1 MFFVL
6 FGSSLMTLN
15 HDDEESHAHWSVTL
29 AIKVEFCLVWIF
41 GSVENILMS
50 LFSSECVCDG
60 FEAKW
65 SETLKFSPSNA
76 MDAKSWNIFDTVS
89 ICSQFTA
96 KQRPHWSW
104 KTIHSQCDGCLCNG
118 LSPWLSFKSIVA
130 RKWLK
135 LLLLLLRVRVLHFVL
150 FFLYWIVI
158 VYKAKWRYK
167 VLCRCSVQRLLE
179 SWVE

>member
-1 MFFVL
+1 MRKYVHRKKVFEASSHRPQNINRCNLLQKANNQLKMFFVFS

-76 MDAKSWNIFDTVS
+76 MDAKTWNILDTVS

-104 KTIHSQCDGCLCNG
+104 KKRYTASAMVVYATVSLHGWASN
-118 LSPWLSFKSIVA
+118 
-130 RKWLK
+130 R
-135 LLLLLLRVRVLHFVL
+135 LLRENG
-150 FFLYWIVI
+150 WN
-158 VYKAKWRYK
+158 
-167 VLCRCSVQRLLE
+167 CCCCCCE
-179 SWVE
+179 